1 MSEPL
6 FSGLKVVDV
15 SSVIAAP
22 VAAMMLGDFGASVIK
37 VEPPDGDF
45 LRALS
50 DIPTTPDAGN
60 DYFWHMDGRHK
71 RSLVL
76 NLKHP
81 RGSEILR
88 QLIADCDVFIT
99 NQPFPVRRSLKLE
112 YEDIKPLNPKMIY
125 ASLTAYGEAGPE
137 RDAKGFDLVA
147 YWARSGLMDLVRDDA
162 GHPAQA
168 LPGMGDHPTGVA
180 LYAAIVTALLRR
192 ERTGEGGLV
201 STSLLANGLWSA
213 ASVAG
218 GAFAGGDMAA
228 FRQRTRHP
236 SPFGAIYQT
245 NDNRYLQFSMV
256 RAPGEILALF
266 QALGLEALL
275 EDPRFN
281 TLESRQVHREVLVSL
296 LRERIGQHSSN
307 HWVDVMAKSGVP
319 INRVQRMEEVI
330 SDAQIMANDMVIRPA
345 GADHPVPLIIDHPVR
360 VDSVPGAG
368 AARAADLDEHSDE
381 ILAELG
387 LSPAEILALRA
398 DGAVGPPNME

>member
-1 MSEPL
+1 MNEPL

-37 VEPPDGDF
+37 IEPPEGDF
-45 LRALS
+45 LRLLS
-50 DIPTTPDAGN
+50 DIPTTPDANN

-71 RSLVL
+71 RSLAL

-81 RGSEILR
+81 RGGEILR
-88 QLIADCDVFIT
+88 QLIAGCDVYIT

-112 YEDIKPLNPKMIY
+112 YEDVKPLNPKMIY

-147 YWARSGLMDLVRDDA
+147 YWARSGLMDLVRDGE

-192 ERTGEGGLV
+192 ERTGEGSMVG
-201 STSLLANGLWSA
+201 TSLLANGLWSA

-228 FRQRTRHP
+228 FRERIRHP
-236 SPFGAIYQT
+236 SPFSAVYQT
-245 NDNRYLQFSMV
+245 QDNRYLQFSMV
-256 RAPGEILALF
+256 RTPAEIEGLF
-266 QALGLEALL
+266 GALGLEALF

-281 TLESRQVHREVLVSL
+281 TPESRQDHREVLVPI
-296 LRERIGQHSSN
+296 LRQRIGEQSSDY
-307 HWVDVMAKSGVP
+307 WIDVMAKAKVP

-330 SDAQIMANDMVIRPA
+330 SDAQIMANNMVIKPA
-345 GADHPVPLIIDHPVR
+345 SADHPVPLIIDHPVR
-360 VDSVPGAG
+360 VGSVSGAG
-368 AARAADLDEHSDE
+368 AARAPTLDEHSDE
-381 ILAELG
+381 ILSELG
-387 LSPAEILALRA
+387 LSAAEILALHA
-398 DGAVGPPNME
+398 DGVVGPSIME